1 MVLQIWQFLDTG
13 ALRVSPTIRP
23 CFTKMVADRLQEA
36 LQDAKKAEDIAPGW
50 PIGYYL
56 QAAAFLGLGREAES
70 HETLKTATSLEA
82 ERNSRART
90 V

>member
-1 MVLQIWQFLDTG
+1 
-13 ALRVSPTIRP
+13 VSPTMIARR
-23 CFTKMVADRLQEA
+23 CFTNMVADKLQEA

-50 PIGYYL
+50 PIGHYL
-56 QAAAFLGLGREAES
+56 QATALLGLGREAES
-70 HETLKTATSLEA
+70 HETLKKATALEA